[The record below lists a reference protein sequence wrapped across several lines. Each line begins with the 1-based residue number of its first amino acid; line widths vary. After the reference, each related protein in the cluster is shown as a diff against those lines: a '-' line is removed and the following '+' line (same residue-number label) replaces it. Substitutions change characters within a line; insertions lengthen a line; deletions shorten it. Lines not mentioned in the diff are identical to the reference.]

1 MGEAKNSFICL
12 IKGRLIETERRIMAS
27 FRVAASLVDCVAL
40 NDGTSMPLFGLGMFR
55 SESGSGRE
63 AEVVAREAL
72 KAGYRLIDTAEYYG
86 NEADVGTA
94 VKSCGIPRDEIFVV
108 TKLWDHGYDTCMRH
122 FSDSFKKLDI
132 GYVDLFLLHH
142 PYQGKNLESYDAM
155 LELKKQGLIKSV
167 GVSNYGVQHLEGL
180 KKAGRPAPSVNQI
193 ELHPWQRKEDIVEYC
208 RKNGIAVMGY
218 SPLTKGQ
225 RLEDPD
231 VLSLSKKY
239 GKTPGQILIRW
250 SVQSGFIT
258 IPKTSKVSRIKENAD
273 VFDWS
278 ISNDDMQFMNSFP
291 KWSCAW
297 DPTQS
302 KWDP

>member
-1 MGEAKNSFICL
+1 MSAL
-12 IKGRLIETERRIMAS
+12 
-27 FRVAASLVDCVAL
+27 RVAANLADRIPL
-40 NDGTSMPLFGLGMFR
+40 NDGTTMPLFGLGMFR
-55 SESGSGRE
+55 SESGAGGE

-86 NEADVGTA
+86 NEADVGAA
-94 VKSCGIPRDEIFVV
+94 VKTAGVPREDIFVV

-122 FSDSFKKLDI
+122 FSESFKKLDI

-142 PYQGKNLESYDAM
+142 PLQGQNLESYDAM
-155 LELKKQGLIKSV
+155 LELKKKGFVKSV

-193 ELHPWQRKEDIVEYC
+193 ELHPWQRKEDIVKYC
-208 RKNGIAVMGY
+208 KENGIAVMGY

-225 RLEDPD
+225 RLNDPEI
-231 VLSLSKKY
+231 VRLSQKY
-239 GKTPGQILIRW
+239 GKTAGQVLIRW

-258 IPKTSKVSRIKENAD
+258 IPKTSKVARISENAD

-278 ISNDDMQFMNSFP
+278 MSDEDMKLLNSFP
-291 KWSCAW
+291 KWSCSW
-297 DPTQS
+297 DPTKSQ
-302 KWDP
+302 WMP

>member
-1 MGEAKNSFICL
+1 MAVRVGT
-12 IKGRLIETERRIMAS
+12 RLADRIT
-27 FRVAASLVDCVAL
+27 L

-55 SESGSGRE
+55 CETGAGGD

-72 KAGYRLIDTAEYYG
+72 KSGYRMIDTAEYYG
-86 NEADVGTA
+86 NEADVGAA
-94 VKSCGIPRDEIFVV
+94 VKSCGVPREDIFVV

-122 FSDSFKKLDI
+122 FSESFKKLGI

-155 LELKKQGLIKSV
+155 LELKKQGLVKSV

-180 KKAGRPAPSVNQI
+180 KAAGRPAPSVNQI
-193 ELHPWQRKEDIVEYC
+193 ELHPWQRKEDIVKYC
-208 RKNGIAVMGY
+208 RENGIAVMGY

-225 RLEDPD
+225 RLGDPE
-231 VLSLSKKY
+231 VIKLSEKY
-239 GKTPGQILIRW
+239 IKTPGQILIRW

-258 IPKTSKVSRIKENAD
+258 IPKTSKVRRISENSD

-278 ISNDDMQFMNSFP
+278 LSKEDMQGLNSLP
-291 KWSCAW
+291 KWSCSW
-297 DPTQS
+297 DPTLTE
-302 KWDP
+302 WVP

>member
-1 MGEAKNSFICL
+1 MSVRVGT
-12 IKGRLIETERRIMAS
+12 RLADRIP
-27 FRVAASLVDCVAL
+27 L

-55 SESGSGRE
+55 CETGAGGE
-63 AEVVAREAL
+63 AEIVAREAL
-72 KAGYRLIDTAEYYG
+72 KNGYRMIDTAEYYG
-86 NEADVGTA
+86 NEADVGAA
-94 VKSCGIPRDEIFVV
+94 VKTCGVPREDIFVV

-142 PYQGKNLESYDAM
+142 PYQGKNLETYDAM
-155 LELKKQGLIKSV
+155 LELKKQGLVKSV

-180 KKAGRPAPSVNQI
+180 KAAGRPTPSVNQI
-193 ELHPWQRKEDIVEYC
+193 ELHPWQRKEDIVKYC

-225 RLEDPD
+225 RLNDAEI
-231 VLSLSKKY
+231 LQLSKKY
-239 GKTPGQILIRW
+239 GKTPGQVLIRW

-258 IPKTSKVSRIKENAD
+258 IPKTSKVKRITENCD

-278 ISNDDMQFMNSFP
+278 LSEEDMRHLNSFS
-291 KWSCAW
+291 KWSCSW
-297 DPTQS
+297 DPTVTE
-302 KWDP
+302 WVP